1 MQGGRVRDWLV
12 FSDVHILVV
21 AAGWILGNSALFAFR
36 LPESFLALA
45 CVGAFLVYRL
55 DRLLLVSPE
64 DTLNAP
70 GRVDFSIRYRWA
82 LLAVALVVTLVS
94 AYLALTMQVLWLEVA
109 ILVGTLGMIYPLRI
123 LPGGRRPKDIAWLKT
138 TLIVACWV
146 GGGVV
151 LPLVLFGGTEEIGF
165 FVVAAAYRTVWI
177 LPNLL
182 VADWLDREGDRSSG
196 SGNLVVTWS
205 IGKVRLVLMTS
216 ALGVLLLAIAMS
228 AMGVPI
234 ALMVFDVGGFVLL
247 AFFSWR
253 VILLSGGQGKVYGG
267 MVWLDLLVAWPIL
280 VWLLM
285 RIAG

>member
-1 MQGGRVRDWLV
+1 M
-12 FSDVHILVV
+12 
-21 AAGWILGNSALFAFR
+21 LGNSALFSYQ
-36 LPESFLALA
+36 LPTSFLIVAS
-45 CVGAFLVYRL
+45 VGAFLVYRV
-55 DRLLLVSPE
+55 DRVLVDSPE
-64 DTLNAP
+64 DAVNVPA
-70 GRVDFSIRYRWA
+70 RVNFSHRYRWA
-82 LLAVALVVTLVS
+82 LLAVALVLTLFS

-109 ILVGTLGMIYPLRI
+109 ILVGALGMIYPLRI

-182 VADWLDREGDRSSG
+182 TADWLDRKGDQEAG

-205 IGKVRLVLMTS
+205 IGKVRRVLMTS
-216 ALGVLLLAIAMS
+216 ALGVPLLAIAMS

-234 ALMVFDVGGFVLL
+234 ALMVFDVAGFVLL
-247 AFFSWR
+247 AFSSWR
-253 VILLSGGQGKVYGG
+253 VIRLSGGQGKIYGG
-267 MVWLDLLVAWPIL
+267 MVWLDLMVAWPL
-280 VWLLM
+280 MVWLLM